1 MEKVWFITGS
11 SRGLGKELVKAV
23 LESGDLVVATSRKKE
38 DLKVFVE
45 TYPNQVLTLQLDV
58 MVKPQI
64 EDAVSKAIEKFGRID
79 VLVNNAGFGII
90 GASEAFT
97 DEQMRSQLET
107 NLYAPIE
114 ITRLVL
120 PYMRKQGS
128 GRILN
133 ISSVGGRVGNPGL
146 TIYQAA
152 KFGLSGYSESL
163 SREVTPLG
171 IFVTSVEPG
180 AMATDWG
187 TSSMTFAED
196 IEGYENTVG
205 LMKTILKQVAPGNA
219 SYGGDPIKVSQL
231 LIKLAESA
239 NPPVHMVV
247 GKDAY
252 RIVEEEEHKRLE
264 EMKKWK
270 ADGDATD
277 YESDESLFN
286 NEKDF
291 TLYK

>member
-239 NPPVHMVV
+239 NPSVHMVV

-252 RIVEEEEHKRLE
+252 RIVEEEEHKRRE